1 MIKRNRKLWTLF
13 ISLTHFLFSYF
24 TLLTKYWNFT
34 EKTFGNVAGSLHPW
48 KGFSSGGMCWIF
60 GTIFQDFLLQ
70 KSDLFKKREFFR
82 FWKLCFCLLLL
93 KRMSSCATSFACAD
107 FDVAITFF
115 TLNETTPM
123 KLAFATFDSS
133 FSFGFKATIATHLVA
148 TFRTISFLQSNEKI
162 INFPFRN

>member
-1 MIKRNRKLWTLF
+1 MGWSREIGNFEL
-13 ISLTHFLFSYF
+13 FLFHWHIF
-24 TLLTKYWNFT
+24 FFLTLLCLLNTGTLQKRLLGT
-34 EKTFGNVAGSLHPW
+34 SLARCILG
-48 KGFSSGGMCWIF
+48 KV
-60 GTIFQDFLLQ
+60 FLLEECVESLGTYLRTFFQ
-70 KSDLFKKREFFR
+70 KSVLFKKREFFR

-148 TFRTISFLQSNEKI
+148 TFRTISFL
-162 INFPFRN
+162 